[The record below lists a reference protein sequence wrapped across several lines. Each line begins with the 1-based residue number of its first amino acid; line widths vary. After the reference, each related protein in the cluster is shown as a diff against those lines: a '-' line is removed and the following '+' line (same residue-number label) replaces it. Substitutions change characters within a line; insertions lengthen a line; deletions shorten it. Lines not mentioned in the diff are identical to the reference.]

1 MRFIKYHTYLLLA
14 LGFIG
19 SALGQNAAPPYQ
31 VQDALGNYGN
41 LETNRS
47 SGRVDL
53 KKWSQFRPDLAPFV
67 VRKEIDDWWNSGS
80 AFPAFPLRTSLLAD
94 GVQFSGSYVADF
106 LGNVSGGLNRAFA
119 YTHTLSAELDLNL
132 EKLWGWKGGTLTWS
146 FADLAGS
153 NLRNDVGNIF
163 TPSNLWTSNSFF
175 FTELYLKQSL
185 FNGNLVFKQAN
196 LPPPTISRGDLT
208 DLRVILAN
216 LAFDGNPFVPF
227 GTFPITAFPDTG
239 WGRTSRI
246 PPARCDRKLLWAGRH
261 LRVSNRLS
269 VPAFRGLS
277 CGFRHDDGTM
287 TLSEI
292 GWTPSFFATP
302 AASSAL
308 PDGKPAQS
316 NPGYP
321 GHYKIGAFFTNWTYP
336 TFSGAPNYPNAY
348 GLYFLAD
355 QQVTMRSGHPSEGLV
370 LWGAL
375 SWTPQQNISSLPLFV
390 SGGGPSTGL
399 VPCPSNDITLLGI
412 AYGQGS
418 IDAIRANEQQ
428 NFPGSTY
435 EIAVEASYVVRI
447 NQWLSVQP
455 DVQYIV
461 NPGGTGTLRNSWI
474 LGGQLA
480 VNF

>member
-1 MRFIKYHTYLLLA
+1 MRFIEYSIYLLLA

-19 SALGQNAAPPYQ
+19 SALGQNAAPTYQ

-80 AFPAFPLRTSLLAD
+80 ALPAFPLRTSLLAD

-119 YTHTLSAELDLNL
+119 YTQTLSAELDLNL
-132 EKLWGWKGGTLTWS
+132 EKLVGWEGGTLTWS
-146 FADLAGS
+146 FADIAGS
-153 NLRNDVGNIF
+153 NLQNAVGNIF
-163 TPSNLWTSNSFF
+163 TPSNLWTSNSYYFAEF
-175 FTELYLKQSL
+175 YLEQSL
-185 FNGNLVFKQAN
+185 LNGNLVFKLGQLCARN
-196 LPPPTISRGDLT
+196 DFAVSPIYGNFL
-208 DLRVILAN
+208 N

-227 GTFPITAFPDTG
+227 NTFPITGFPHAS
-239 WGRTSRI
+239 WGASVKGFLNHDAI
-246 PPARCDRKLLWAGRH
+246 ANFYGQAGIYQ
-261 LRVSNRLS
+261 VSNRIG
-269 VPAFRGLS
+269 VPGYKGLS
-277 CGFRHDDGTM
+277 YGFQHDDGTM

-302 AASSAL
+302 AASSTL

-336 TFSGAPNYPNAY
+336 TFSGAPNYLNAY
-348 GLYFLAD
+348 GFYFLAD
-355 QQVTMRSGHPSEGLV
+355 QQITMRPGHPSEGLV

-390 SGGGPSTGL
+390 SGGGQYTGL
-399 VPCPSNDITLLGI
+399 VPGRSNDITLLGI